1 MHQFMSQYGTRAVVV
16 SRLIAGIRTKVAII
30 SGSTEM
36 SLIRYIVADGIGA
49 AIWAVTV
56 GLLGYIF
63 SASVQRLV
71 DGFGSS
77 SGALGTI
84 ALVIVG
90 VAALYLAVRYV
101 LKHRP
106 AMPEQT
112 DAPAATGAPH

>member
-1 MHQFMSQYGTRAVVV
+1 MRRYGARAVVV

-36 SLIRYIVADGIGA
+36 SLMRYIVADGIGA

-56 GLLGYIF
+56 GLLGYVF

-77 SGALGTI
+77 SGALGSI

-90 VAALYLAVRYV
+90 VVGLYLAVRYV

-106 AMPEQT
+106 SMPEST
-112 DAPAATGAPH
+112 DAPAATGAPR